1 MDYKDYYKTLGV
13 DKKASQ
19 DEIKKAFRKLAV
31 KYHPDKNPGDK
42 KAEEKFKELSE
53 ANEVL
58 SDPAKRKKYDE
69 LGSNWQ
75 QYQRQDTGTHSED
88 FGQWANQG
96 GFGSRGFS
104 QGDFMGGSGDFSDFF
119 EAFFGGSGASGFG
132 NTRQRATRRARGQNA
147 EGEMDITLEEAF
159 HGTTRQVSV
168 NGQKINLKVK
178 PGIAEGQILRVKGK
192 GGAGASGGE
201 SGDLLIT
208 IHIAKHQRFELKGND
223 LYFDQ
228 PLDIYTAVLG
238 GKIDVQL
245 IDKTIKITVPAGTDS
260 GTKLRLKG
268 MGMPLY
274 DSPTQRGDAYVRMI
288 IKVPKNLSA
297 HEKELF
303 MQLAEHQSKK
313 HAT

>member
-1 MDYKDYYKTLGV
+1 MDYKDYYKVLGV

-19 DEIKKAFRKLAV
+19 DDIKKAFRKLAV

-75 QYQRQDTGTHSED
+75 QYQHQGAGHGGAD

-96 GFGSRGFS
+96 GFGGSKGFT
-104 QGDFMGGSGDFSDFF
+104 QEDFMGGNGDFSDFF
-119 EAFFGGSGASGFG
+119 SAFFAGQGQQGFG
-132 NTRQRATRRARGQNA
+132 SSRQRTQRRQRGQDA
-147 EGEMDITLEEAF
+147 EGEMEITLEEAF
-159 HGTTRQVSV
+159 NGTSRQVSV
-168 NGQKINLKVK
+168 NGQKLNIKVK
-178 PGIAEGQILRVKGK
+178 PGIIEGQILRVKGK
-192 GGAGASGGE
+192 GGTGAHGGE

-208 IHIAKHQRFELKGND
+208 IRIAKNHRFERKGND

-228 PLDIYTAVLG
+228 ILDIYTAVLG
-238 GKIDVQL
+238 GKLAVQT
-245 IDKTIKITVPAGTDS
+245 IDKTINITVPAGTDS
-260 GTKLRLKG
+260 GTTLRLKG

-274 DSPTQRGDAYVRMI
+274 DSTTSRGDAYVRMVI
-288 IKVPKNLSA
+288 HVPKNLSVK
-297 HEKELF
+297 EKELF
-303 MQLAEHQSKK
+303 TQLAAEKGRG
-313 HAT
+313 A